1 METADEIFNDT
12 QNIESTLECAKC
24 GKSNNVENK
33 CEKCEKYLCSECE
46 FKFNGESVME
56 FYKTYNVVNYTCL
69 TAHY

>member
-12 QNIESTLECAKC
+12 QNIERSLEC
-24 GKSNNVENK
+24 GKSDDVENK
-33 CEKCEKYLCSECE
+33 CEKCEKYFCSECE